1 MGNFQVQLSC
11 KEFFP
16 NQKLQDFNV
25 SAQEFKHNSNQL
37 IDELD
42 IKKTKAY
49 DYKDE
54 ELV

>member
-1 MGNFQVQLSC
+1 MGTSKFNSAA

-25 SAQEFKHNSNQL
+25 SAQEFKLNSNQL